1 MLLLAAAQAVPQII
15 DYMAGKLLEAESVRA
30 KRLYLT
36 RILNAARVTLGLLS
50 LAAVGLMG
58 ASGAYNLLAA
68 DVFLEAAAAFRG
80 GDNITADRLETRAN
94 DVNDTGDNYQGV
106 RV

>member
-1 MLLLAAAQAVPQII
+1 VLLLAAAQAVPQII

-68 DVFLEAAAAFRG
+68 DAFMQAAAVFRG
-80 GDNITADRLETRAN
+80 GDNVTAERLETSAN